1 MQKLLATE
9 GLQFWLDLDIC
20 TDFFQQVGGEV
31 ADLVMPSDGKSTLVA
46 GQGVAAVE
54 RLPAGTVRRQ
64 TKRFP
69 SLFSRILW

>member
-1 MQKLLATE
+1 M
-9 GLQFWLDLDIC
+9 WSR
-20 TDFFQQVGGEV
+20 V
-31 ADLVMPSDGKSTLVA
+31 LVMPSEGKSTLVA

-69 SLFSRILW
+69 SVAECDCISKCTLMQGKSMPLNGSSREPG